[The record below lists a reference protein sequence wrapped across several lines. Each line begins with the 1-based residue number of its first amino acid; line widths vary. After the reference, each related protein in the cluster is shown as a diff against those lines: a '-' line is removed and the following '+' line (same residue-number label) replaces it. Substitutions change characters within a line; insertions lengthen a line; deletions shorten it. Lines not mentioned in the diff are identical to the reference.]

1 MKSEAQMSEAL
12 SPAPLPKDLTETL
25 SGLAQLEALRDGQI
39 AIPPMLALMNMHLLE
54 VEKGR
59 VVFGATPET
68 RHYNPQGTVHGGF
81 VATVLD
87 SAMGCSALTL
97 LPAKAG
103 HTTLEFKISLVR
115 PLFADSGQVRAEAWV
130 VHGGRRILTAEGRLF
145 TADGKVVAHGSTT
158 CMAL

>member
-1 MKSEAQMSEAL
+1 MTSEAQMSEAL

-68 RHYNPQGTVHGGF
+68 RHCNPQGTVHGGF

-130 VHGGRRILTAEGRLF
+130 VHGGPRILTAEGRLF

-158 CMAL
+158 FMAL